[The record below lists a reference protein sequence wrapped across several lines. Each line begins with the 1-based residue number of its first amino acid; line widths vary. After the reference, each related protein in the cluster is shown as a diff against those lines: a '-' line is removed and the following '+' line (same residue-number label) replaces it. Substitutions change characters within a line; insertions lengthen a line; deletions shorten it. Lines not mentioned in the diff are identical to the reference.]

1 LIGEKG
7 IKLRKRAEEE
17 ENIVEEVKRVRG
29 TDRKRHKELKE
40 RENEKEREW
49 DTEIERKRD
58 KGIKKGQE

>member
-29 TDRKRHKELKE
+29 TDRKRYKE
-40 RENEKEREW
+40 
-49 DTEIERKRD
+49 
-58 KGIKKGQE
+58 